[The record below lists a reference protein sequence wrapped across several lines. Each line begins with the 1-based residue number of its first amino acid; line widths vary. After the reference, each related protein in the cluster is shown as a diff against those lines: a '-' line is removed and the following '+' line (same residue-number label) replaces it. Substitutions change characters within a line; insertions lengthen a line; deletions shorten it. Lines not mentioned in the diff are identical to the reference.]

1 MPFEEEQKEKKWIP
15 WFPNFVITEIIV
27 MYIMLAVLIIL
38 ASIFPSGLEEI
49 ADPLRT
55 PPEAKP
61 EWYFLWLYQIVKKVP
76 PLVGIAVLPVGL
88 LILLFL
94 PFIER
99 GAERH
104 PKKRKLAMTLGA
116 VVVIALIGLTI
127 WGYLT

>member
-76 PLVGIAVLPVGL
+76 PLLGIAVLPVGL